1 MDRKWKIDNGVA
13 TLYKESNAK
22 KAVREGMSL
31 IKKQD
36 LLLSMQIDKKKLI
49 EIFELNKDIGCYL
62 CSTNN
67 NYKVMEIITE
77 EDMKKYIEQGIEY
90 LNKIEEVK
98 F

>member
-1 MDRKWKIDNGVA
+1 
-13 TLYKESNAK
+13 
-22 KAVREGMSL
+22 
-31 IKKQD
+31 
-36 LLLSMQIDKKKLI
+36 
-49 EIFELNKDIGCYL
+49 LNKDIGCYL